1 MLQTANILL
10 ALGGDRGNTVPKYK
24 VSAAE
29 IALLRAIHGDEAVFD
44 IEPLD
49 EPAMEDGA
57 VLSNRGELTRLR
69 LVYDMA
75 KVEGV
80 RVVDTLY
87 PGAAARVF
95 ETLDELEM
103 PEELFKPLTHA
114 KAIPAAPTRGSR
126 KKAAA
131 KPAPLPADD
140 FDDGVKDMPGASGVL
155 D

>member
-10 ALGGDRGNTVPKYK
+10 AIGGDRGNTVPKYK

-49 EPAMEDGA
+49 EPATEDGVA
-57 VLSNRGELTRLR
+57 LSNRAELTRLR
-69 LVYDMA
+69 FAYDMA

-80 RVVDTLY
+80 RVVDMLY

-95 ETLDELEM
+95 ETLGELEL
-103 PEELFKPLTHA
+103 PEELFKPLAHA
-114 KAIPAAPTRGSR
+114 KAIPAAPAKGSR
-126 KKAAA
+126 KKTAAE
-131 KPAPLPADD
+131 PAPLPADD

>member
-10 ALGGDRGNTVPKYK
+10 AIGGDRGNTVPKYK

-49 EPAMEDGA
+49 DPAMEDGA
-57 VLSNRGELTRLR
+57 VLSNRAELARLR
-69 LVYDMA
+69 FAYDMA

-80 RVVDTLY
+80 RVVDVLY

-95 ETLDELEM
+95 ETLGELEL
-103 PEELFKPLTHA
+103 PEELFKPLAHA
-114 KAIPAAPTRGSR
+114 KAIPAAPGRSSR

-131 KPAPLPADD
+131 EPAPLPADD